1 MGCTSSVRTPAHN
14 DTTLTTPTPL
24 AKVVKNQTSSS
35 VAEEYA
41 ECVVCF
47 ESLCTQQCGV
57 LTSGGKRTCRHL
69 MHRSCA
75 EAMQC
80 AGRYN
85 CPECRAQFDS
95 VHPLPKLSPTNI
107 GEWFTAVDVNGDG
120 RLSKAEVLTV
130 LKAQYRLDWRAL
142 ETHIDELW
150 QTWDQDNSG
159 DLAFHELTA
168 PKGLVEYVTGAHIV
182 GKFAPPPERVST
194 PPPALH
200 DTVAWFQYWDEDHNG
215 SLDRQEVHRALCK
228 TFSLSGDLV
237 GAQTMGETLEV
248 AWPLFD
254 ADGNGDINFE
264 EFTMPGGLGE
274 SLAISLQSLQQQP
287 HFLAWVGG

>member
-1 MGCTSSVRTPAHN
+1 MGCTSSVRTRD
-14 DTTLTTPTPL
+14 DTTLATPTPL
-24 AKVVKNQTSSS
+24 AKVIKSESSPS

-47 ESLCTQQCGV
+47 ESLCSQQCGV
-57 LTSGGKRTCRHL
+57 LLCQNKRTCRHL
-69 MHRSCA
+69 LHRSCA

-95 VHPLPKLSPTNI
+95 VYPLPKLSPTNI
-107 GEWFTAVDVNGDG
+107 GEWFAAVDVDGDG

-142 ETHIDELW
+142 EQHIDDLW

-159 DLAFHELTA
+159 YLAFHELTA
-168 PKGLVEYVTGAHIV
+168 PRGLVEYVTGAHV
-182 GKFAPPPERVST
+182 ANKFAPPPPTEQ
-194 PPPALH
+194 PGPPAL
-200 DTVAWFQYWDEDHNG
+200 DDSAAWFRFWDEDHNG
-215 SLDRQEVHRALCK
+215 SLDRQEVHRALVK
-228 TFSLSGDLV
+228 TFGLSGDLV
-237 GAQTMGETLEV
+237 GAQTMGETLAV
-248 AWPLFD
+248 AWSLFD
-254 ADGNGDINFE
+254 ANGNGAIDFD

-274 SLAISLQSLQQQP
+274 TLTVSLESMKQQP
-287 HFLAWVGG
+287 SHLLSWVGG